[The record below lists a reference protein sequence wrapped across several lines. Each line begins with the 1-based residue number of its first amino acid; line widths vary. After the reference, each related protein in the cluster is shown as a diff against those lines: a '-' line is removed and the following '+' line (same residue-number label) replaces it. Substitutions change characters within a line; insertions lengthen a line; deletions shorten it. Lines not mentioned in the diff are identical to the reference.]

1 MRMASPRFTTRWCPG
16 SRSSSQRSPGPWC
29 HGFHQEK
36 KGGFTGKKWR
46 YGHRNVFFFF
56 WGMSFWVFGWVVG
69 EIFQQKLRCA
79 DHAKLRFTDIGLFT
93 TRRRHQEDQVETI
106 QEWRLKSR
114 YNHFAPVCDHG
125 RHGPA
130 LSQLRCRSCS
140 STGTPRPFP
149 WRIWSTPP
157 RRRFGH
163 FVIGGWEKHGI
174 LIHIKYT
181 YTDMYI

>member
-1 MRMASPRFTTRWCPG
+1 MATEMF
-16 SRSSSQRSPGPWC
+16 
-29 HGFHQEK
+29 FL
-36 KGGFTGKKWR
+36 
-46 YGHRNVFFFF
+46 FFF
-56 WGMSFWVFGWVVG
+56 GMSFWVFGWVVG

-163 FVIGGWEKHGI
+163 LWLVDEKTWHFDTYKI
-174 LIHIKYT
+174 YIYRHVYIYRYT
-181 YTDMYI
+181 VYMYVCVNIYI